1 MTHSSFVGK
10 RTAPSPNRFAL
21 SSRYWT
27 KPRSSSSGL
36 GHLCRCVTARD
47 AWPRPRGSGSSAMTS
62 TPCAASERA
71 TARPVM
77 WQLKTSARGPW
88 GLGGVAP
95 QWLDAVK
102 GAVDI
107 RKDVVRVLDAHGDAQ
122 EAVGDAE
129 ALALFRGEAPVG
141 RDGRIEH
148 FGEEVADRRRGRRE
162 LESVEETEGSGLG
175 VVAKDERHDAS
186 VQSAELARRDLVLR
200 VVLETRIANAR
211 DLRVLREVPRHD
223 ERALALAPH
232 AESERAHSSDREPGL
247 VRRQVRAIQDGAV
260 AHRTAQ
266 LCRAADRA
274 AHDVAV
280 AVHVLG

>member
-77 WQLKTSARGPW
+77 WQLKTTARGS
-88 GLGGVAP
+88 G
-95 QWLDAVK
+95 LDAVK

-107 RKDVVRVLDAHGDAQ
+107 HKDVVRVLDAHGDAQ

-162 LESVEETEGSGLG
+162 LESVEETEGSGLA
-175 VVAKDERHDAS
+175 VVAQDERHDAS

-247 VRRQVRAIQDGAV
+247 V
-260 AHRTAQ
+260 
-266 LCRAADRA
+266 
-274 AHDVAV
+274 
-280 AVHVLG
+280 